1 MTQKQETVRSQKLA
15 LLTLGQPFQSVVTM
29 TRTSEHVQT
38 EAGRTPPG
46 AVHRPRVWHT
56 PAHTRVQPRG
66 RALTTRRCGSL
77 CGKAAGA
84 PAAKPPAVATEAR
97 ERSL

>member
-46 AVHRPRVWHT
+46 ATRV
-56 PAHTRVQPRG
+56 AHTGTHPRAAA
-66 RALTTRRCGSL
+66 RTRTHRS
-77 CGKAAGA
+77 
-84 PAAKPPAVATEAR
+84 AVR
-97 ERSL
+97 ESVWQGGGDRST